1 MIWGMIIANK
11 TRYNYALFLCLK
23 EVMYI
28 EFIDYNNGRVPK
40 IKDEKNISI
49 SKLMH
54 VKNIDNYKVKLV
66 SNRILHVLN
75 VEPINFNLKSQAEQN
90 IILEAYK
97 TFLKQCNF
105 NFQIYVQTQK
115 TNAEK
120 HISEIKKC
128 IEYEPKIAEMAED
141 YIDLIKEISEV
152 RGSISR
158 KFFII
163 LEAKEDDSRISI
175 ITEGLK
181 ACGNIVS
188 KCNREEILKVFRG
201 CFKSDYQ
208 NGVVLGN

>member
-1 MIWGMIIANK
+1 
-11 TRYNYALFLCLK
+11 
-23 EVMYI
+23 MYI
-28 EFIDYNNGRVPK
+28 EVGDYKSDVVTK
-40 IKDEKNISI
+40 IRDEKNVSI
-49 SKLMH
+49 SKLIH
-54 VKNIDNYKVKLV
+54 VRSIDNYKVKLV
-66 SNRILHVLN
+66 NNKMLHVLKI
-75 VEPINFNLKSQAEQN
+75 EPINFNLKSQAEQK
-90 IILEAYK
+90 IILESYK
-97 TFLKQCNF
+97 MFLKQCNF

-141 YIDLIKEISEV
+141 YIDLIKEISEI

-158 KFFII
+158 KFFIVI
-163 LEAKEDDSRISI
+163 EAKEDDYRIVI

-181 ACGNIVS
+181 ACGNHVS
-188 KCNREEILKVFRG
+188 KCGKEEIMKMFRG

>member
-11 TRYNYALFLCLK
+11 TRYSYALFSCHK

-28 EFIDYNNGRVPK
+28 EIGVYKNDVVPK
-40 IKDEKNISI
+40 NKDEKNISI
-49 SKLMH
+49 SRLMH
-54 VKNIDNYKVKLV
+54 VKNIDNHRMKLMN
-66 SNRILHVLN
+66 NRILHVLK
-75 VEPINFNLKSQAEQN
+75 VEPINFNLKSQAEQK
-90 IILEAYK
+90 IILESYK
-97 TFLKQCNF
+97 TFLKRCNF

-120 HISEIKKC
+120 HISEIQKC

-163 LEAKEDDSRISI
+163 LEEKEDDSRVTMI
-175 ITEGLK
+175 IEGLK

-188 KCNREEILKVFRG
+188 KCNREEILKLFKG
-201 CFKSDYQ
+201 CFKCDCQS
-208 NGVVLGN
+208 GVVLGN